1 VTAHQGEG
9 IRVAQASIRVGHDPD
24 FPPFGW
30 RAGDES
36 RGWLIE
42 LVGAAL
48 TRARIRPRFVPTP
61 LPRLDAAL
69 ERGELDAIAFHGVVP
84 ERKIKFAHSA
94 PLVVSGG
101 AWFVP
106 ETTAW
111 PEGSPPD
118 GAAVATPERGPL
130 VGVIGR
136 LYPSVTVVKVADYP
150 AALNAALDGKA
161 DAAALNLHVGS
172 YLIRRDYAGR
182 FHLPNRPFLPIDMAF
197 CCLAG
202 EQDELLSAIDG
213 ALAALRREGVTAD
226 LERKYMG
233 A

>member
-1 VTAHQGEG
+1 
-9 IRVAQASIRVGHDPD
+9 VAQPSIRVGHDPD

-42 LVGAAL
+42 LVAAAL
-48 TRARIRPRFVPTP
+48 TRARIKPRFVPTP

-69 ERGELDAIAFHGVVP
+69 ESGEIDAIAFHGVVP
-84 ERKIKFAHSA
+84 ERKIKFAYSA
-94 PLVVSGG
+94 PLVASGG

-106 ETTAW
+106 ETIAW
-111 PEGSPPD
+111 ADDTPPD
-118 GAAVATPERGPL
+118 GASVATPERGPL
-130 VGVIGR
+130 VGVIER
-136 LYPSVTVVKVADYP
+136 RYPSVKLVKVADYP

-161 DAAALNLHVGS
+161 DAAALNLHVGA
-172 YLIRRDYAGR
+172 YLVRRDYAGR
-182 FHLPNRPFLPIDMAF
+182 FHLPKKPFLPIDMAF

-202 EQDELLSAIDG
+202 EHADLLSAVDS

-226 LERKYMG
+226 LERKYMRV
-233 A
+233 